1 MIESFKVEAKRL
13 WAMLAAE
20 NIPRLFLW
28 FLFFW
33 FGGALAV
40 YWLERHSQ
48 AVHVTPTIDNFQDAW
63 WWAIVT
69 LSTVGYG
76 DKVPVT
82 LGGRLIG
89 VFEIVVGVATVG
101 LFTGKLA
108 SVLVE
113 QRIKE
118 GRGLKDLDQMRG
130 HFVICGWKPDMPQIL
145 EDILV
150 VNEGLR
156 PSRVVMVNNAD
167 EADVDA
173 LRSDRRFKDIRFV
186 RGDFEDANVLR
197 RAGVHHAAKVM
208 VLADAATTQSD
219 KEIDARTVMTM
230 MTIRSMTKTIYSCA
244 EIIDRKFKEHL
255 KLAGCDE
262 IILSREYSRFML
274 VNASSSAGIA
284 SVLHELLN
292 VRAQNQLRTTAIP
305 DQFIGKTFGEL
316 TEFYHSQE
324 NAVLI
329 GLLENTGNPLL
340 LKRQALREA
349 QKTPDV
355 SKLVNNLKQV
365 KQIEA
370 NMPTIN
376 PPDDYVLH
384 AHALA
389 IVVG

>member
-1 MIESFKVEAKRL
+1 MQNLKTEAKRI

-20 NIPRLFLW
+20 NIPTLGLW

-33 FGGALAV
+33 FGGALAIFL
-40 YWLERHSQ
+40 LERHSS
-48 AVHVTPTIDNFQDAW
+48 AEHVTPTIDNFQDAW

-118 GRGLKDLDQMRG
+118 GRGLRDLDQMRR
-130 HFVICGWKPDMPQIL
+130 HFVICGWKPDMPQII

-150 VNEGLR
+150 VNTGLK
-156 PSRVVMVNNAD
+156 PHGIVMVNNAG
-167 EADVDA
+167 EAEMEA
-173 LRSDRRFKDIRFV
+173 LRSDRRFKDLRFV

-197 RAGVHHAAKVM
+197 RAGVPHAAKII
-208 VLADAATTQSD
+208 VLADGTSTQSD
-219 KEIDARTVMTM
+219 PEIDARTVMTM

-255 KLAGCDE
+255 KLAGCNE

-284 SVLHELLN
+284 NIVHELLD
-292 VRAQNQLRTTAIP
+292 VRAQNQLRTTPIP
-305 DQFIGKTFGEL
+305 DGYVGKTFGEL
-316 TEFYHSQE
+316 TEFFHTKE

-329 GLLENTGNPLL
+329 GLLEHTGNPLL
-340 LKRQALREA
+340 LKREALREA

-355 SKLVNNLKQV
+355 SKLVNNLKLV
-365 KQIEA
+365 KQIEP
-370 NMPTIN
+370 NLPTIN

-384 AHALA
+384 SHALA